1 MAKPQAN
8 LTGESK
14 VKEEE
19 EFGMGCLNASPLDL
33 DKSESSG

>member
-8 LTGESK
+8 ITGDRE

-19 EFGMGCLNASPLDL
+19 EFGMGCLNASPLDM
-33 DKSESSG
+33 DKSKTSG